1 MNREG
6 EVKGRY
12 IGGGGGEKNGEKDI
26 EAKIEI
32 IEEKEGR

>member
-1 MNREG
+1 ME
-6 EVKGRY
+6 KSRY
-12 IGGGGGEKNGEKDI
+12 MGGGEKNGEKDI